1 MHDLIRQLRMN
12 FSHLDGIPL
21 WFVGLIVLSCSGFVL
36 SQSMI
41 FLGIPFVVLGAM
53 LVLQDV
59 RKVYLLLYL
68 TVPLSYEVYFSF
80 GLGTDFPTEQFMWI
94 LTGIGVLLFAANW
107 RSIPAIYMIHPISML
122 LIVMLAWIALSA
134 FFSQN
139 VVHSV
144 KYLLAK
150 TWYIIAMYFMALY
163 FLKSKTDIKQV
174 FKYLF
179 AGFIFSVVVVFAR
192 HLLDGLTYDTINF
205 VLWPFYRNHVSYAS
219 MIAVC
224 LPFFFWYANNQK
236 QPIDRLIF
244 RVLFFFLLC
253 ALYFTYTRAAILAS
267 VMCIPF
273 YFIIKFKLFKPV
285 FVSVI
290 LLLGVGAASMVKK
303 YNYLNYAPNYTTTIQ
318 HQNFDDVLSA
328 TYRLEDLSTMER
340 FYRWVAGYHMIMDR
354 PMLGFGPANFYNY
367 YKSYTVKAFT
377 TYVSD
382 NEDQSGIH
390 NYYLMLLVEQGVPGL
405 LVFLVLVYVSMCM
418 GQRLYHRLQ
427 DPFEKSL
434 VLAALGS
441 LFIALTISFMNDML
455 ETDKVGA
462 LFFLSLA
469 ILVRA
474 TILLR
479 NREEI
484 SLKEVNQNI

>member
-1 MHDLIRQLRMN
+1 MNVGSSRFNLAFLR
-12 FSHLDGIPL
+12 SDGIPL
-21 WFVGLIVLSCSGFVL
+21 WFVGLILFSCVGFVVSESVL
-36 SQSMI
+36 
-41 FLGIPFVVLGAM
+41 FLGLPLVVLGGM
-53 LVLQDV
+53 FVIGDL
-59 RKVYLLLYL
+59 RKIYLLLYL

-94 LTGIGVLLFAANW
+94 LTGAALILLIANW
-107 RSIPAIYMIHPISML
+107 RSIPANYILHPITML
-122 LIVMLAWIALSA
+122 LICMLAWIALTS

-139 VVHSV
+139 VVQSF
-144 KYLLAK
+144 KYFLAK
-150 TWYIIAMYFMALY
+150 SWYVIAMFFMALY
-163 FLKSKTDIKQV
+163 FLKSKTDIRQV

-179 AGFIFSVVVVFAR
+179 AGFIFSVIVVFVR

-224 LPFFFWYANNQK
+224 LPFFYWFANHQK
-236 QPIDRLIF
+236 KPIHKFIMQG
-244 RVLFFFLLC
+244 LFLFLLL

-267 VMCIPF
+267 AMCVPF
-273 YFIIKFKLFKPV
+273 YFVVKFKLVRTV
-285 FVSVI
+285 FLLAVVLLI
-290 LLLGVGAASMVKK
+290 LGTASMVRK
-303 YNYLNYAPNYTTTIQ
+303 YNYLNYAPNFTSTIQ

-340 FYRWVAGYHMIMDR
+340 FYRWVAGYHMIKDR
-354 PMLGFGPANFYNY
+354 PVLGFGPANFYTY

-382 NEDQSGIH
+382 NQDQSGIH

-405 LVFLVLVYVSMCM
+405 LIFMVLIYLSLSI
-418 GQRLYHRLQ
+418 GQRLYHRME

-441 LFIALTISFMNDML
+441 QFIALTISFMNDML

-462 LFFLSLA
+462 IFFLSLA
-469 ILVRA
+469 LLVRA
-474 TILLR
+474 SLISKEK
-479 NREEI
+479 REI
-484 SLKEVNQNI
+484 V